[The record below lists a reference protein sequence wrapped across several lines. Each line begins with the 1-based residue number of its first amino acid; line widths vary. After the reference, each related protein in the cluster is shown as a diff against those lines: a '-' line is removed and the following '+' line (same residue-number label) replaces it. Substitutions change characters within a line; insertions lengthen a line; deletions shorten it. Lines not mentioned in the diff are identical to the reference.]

1 MKISIKK
8 PKKKIKNKIKN
19 KEAYNSELI
28 LQCKGL
34 RKKYGS
40 YYGVNNVNIEIEKGR
55 IVGVLGPDGTG
66 KSSLAKMIAG
76 ITFKSEG
83 EILICGVPV
92 GTDTKDMVS
101 YMPEIPYYIGS
112 TRIYD
117 ILELFRVM
125 YSDFNYKRA
134 LKYLDSIGIGPK
146 STFGGVSA
154 TTAQIV
160 QVIIVMCRRAQLYI
174 LDEPVAHLEPK
185 YKDFVVKTILSN
197 LEDDSAVL
205 IFSKTATEIHKI
217 LDDVMFIHRGQI
229 KLSGTAEEIKQEY
242 NKDIDFLY
250 KEVFRC

>member
-8 PKKKIKNKIKN
+8 PKKKIKNKV
-19 KEAYNSELI
+19 ADYNSELI
-28 LQCKGL
+28 LECRGV

-40 YYGVNNVNIEIEKGR
+40 YYGVNNVNIQIEKGR

-76 ITFKSEG
+76 VTSVSEG
-83 EILICGVPV
+83 ELLICGNTV
-92 GTDTKDMVS
+92 GTVTKDLIS
-101 YMPEIPYYIGS
+101 YMPEAPYYTS
-112 TRIYD
+112 ATRIYD
-117 ILELFRVM
+117 ILELFKIM
-125 YSDFNYKRA
+125 YTDFNYKKA
-134 LKYLDSIGIGPK
+134 VKYLNSMGVSAN
-146 STFGGVSA
+146 STFGGISA

-160 QVIIVMCRRAQLYI
+160 QVIIVMCRSARLYV

-185 YKDFVVKTILSN
+185 YKDFVVKVILSN
-197 LEDDSAVL
+197 LEDDSSVL
-205 IFSKTATEIHKI
+205 IFSKTAAEIHKI

-229 KLSGTAEEIKQEY
+229 KLFGTADEIKQEY